1 MLKRLLVAATAAL
14 AFGGLMVKAQARSLD
29 EIITS
34 GTVRIGV
41 NPNQPP
47 SSSLGA
53 TNEYEGFDIDIG
65 NHIAEA
71 IGVKVEF
78 VPTESAQRVPFLVAD
93 RIDLSLGAL
102 TRTPERAKLI
112 DYTVPLH
119 TEATSVL
126 TTDKIDIKSW
136 KDLNDPKYTIVN
148 QRGNNSVDFL
158 KTMLPNVN
166 VLLVETTADVIRTLA
181 QGRADAYVENLD
193 FAMGTARKSYPDV
206 KWKILPEIINVAYDG
221 IGVQKGNDSLRLF
234 LNVLLYN
241 MHTSQFVNDTWE
253 KWYGAPP
260 VVKIEP
266 NPYF

>member
-1 MLKRLLVAATAAL
+1 MLNRLLVAGAMLL
-14 AFGGLMVKAQARSLD
+14 AFGAMTVNTQARSLD

-47 SSSLGA
+47 SSSLGK

-65 NHIAEA
+65 NRIAEA

-102 TRTPERAKLI
+102 TRNPERAKLI

-126 TTDKIDIKSW
+126 TTDKLNITSW
-136 KDLNDPKYTIVN
+136 KELNDPKYTIVN
-148 QRGNNSVDFL
+148 QRGNNSVGFL
-158 KTMLPNVN
+158 KELLPNVN
-166 VLLVETTADVIRTLA
+166 VLLVETTADVVRALA
-181 QGRADAYVENLD
+181 QGRADALVENID
-193 FAMGTARKSYPDV
+193 FFLGTTKSYPDV
-206 KWKILPEIINVAYDG
+206 KWKVLPEIIDVAYDG

-241 MHTSQFVNDTWE
+241 MHSSEFVNQTWE

-260 VVKIEP
+260 VVKIVP

>member
-1 MLKRLLVAATAAL
+1 MLNRLLAASAMVLAL
-14 AFGGLMVKAQARSLD
+14 GAMIVNAQARSLD

-47 SSSLGA
+47 SSSLGP

-102 TRTPERAKLI
+102 TRNTERAKLI

-126 TTDKIDIKSW
+126 TTDKINISSW
-136 KDLNDPKYTIVN
+136 KELNDPKYTIVN
-148 QRGNNSVDFL
+148 QRGNNSVGFL
-158 KTMLPNVN
+158 KELLPNVN
-166 VLLVETTADVIRTLA
+166 VLLVETTADAVRALA
-181 QGRADAYVENLD
+181 QGRADALAENLD
-193 FAMGTARKSYPDV
+193 FYLGTTKSYPDV
-206 KWKILPEIINVAYDG
+206 KWKVLPEIIDVAYDG

-234 LNVLLYN
+234 MNVLLYN
-241 MHTSQFVNDTWE
+241 MHSSEFVNSTWE

-260 VVKIEP
+260 AVKIVP